1 MTYGRKFWRT
11 PRNNMNYFIELL
23 LTVPTVIIAIIFHE
37 VAHGF
42 IAYKLGDYTAKA
54 QGRLSLNPL
63 HHIDILGALSFLFF
77 KFGWAKPVPINTYN
91 FKKPKRDMAL
101 SALAGPVANVLLA
114 LVGCFLYSLSL
125 SLLADV
131 WFESMNFA
139 YKLCSA
145 WLLFIRNFAWLNLSL
160 AVFNLI
166 PLPPLDGSRIFLVF
180 LPDRLYFKV
189 MRYEREISIA
199 FILLLFADSRFLGG
213 YISYGLSSVVNFV
226 FNAMMSLFSLIF

>member
-1 MTYGRKFWRT
+1 MD
-11 PRNNMNYFIELL
+11 YFIDLL
-23 LTVPTVIIAIIFHE
+23 LTVPTVIIAIVFHE
-37 VAHGF
+37 CAHGF
-42 IAYKLGDYTAKA
+42 VAYKLGDLTAKY

-63 HHIDILGALSFLFF
+63 RHIDILGALSFLFF

-101 SALAGPVANVLLA
+101 SALAGPVVNILLGFI
-114 LVGCFLYSLSL
+114 GCFVYSLSL
-125 SLLADV
+125 FLLRDV
-131 WFESMNFA
+131 WFDSFGFA
-139 YKLCSA
+139 YNLTIA
-145 WLLFIRNFAWLNLSL
+145 WLTFAHGFAWLNLSL
-160 AVFNLI
+160 AIFNLI

-213 YISYGLSSVVNFV
+213 YITYGLSSVVNFV
-226 FNAMMSLFSLIF
+226 FDAMMSLFSLIF